1 MTNVKRGPLEET
13 TQGQGQG
20 LRVENFSGKNKIS
33 KMFLRIQGPQGIEHK
48 KAQPAHWRAGVH
60 PTPGNFQKNL
70 ATHKHLVEIWKG
82 EQIDFFFRKIRT
94 ETFGSETI
102 WKGGEQID
110 FFFRCKIKR
119 LHPDKVQPKDKAT
132 GQQ

>member
-1 MTNVKRGPLEET
+1 
-13 TQGQGQG
+13 
-20 LRVENFSGKNKIS
+20 
-33 KMFLRIQGPQGIEHK
+33 MFLRIQGPQGIEHK
-48 KAQPAHWRAGVH
+48 KAQPAHWRAGTP
-60 PTPGNFQKNL
+60 PTPADFLKNL

-82 EQIDFFFRKIRT
+82 EQI
-94 ETFGSETI
+94 G
-102 WKGGEQID
+102 